1 MRIVLSIFL
10 GLLVSA
16 PVGYA
21 ASPTPVSTGVG
32 AGVIRVEGDGW
43 GTPDRTV
50 VTEILH
56 SVAHE
61 ILPRWPEKLTAAIV
75 VTHTDGNPIAL
86 YDRGEHGEYLV
97 RLHARGERWHLYVYE
112 FAHEF
117 CHLLSNHD
125 ANTGAGM
132 PRHNQWLEESICE
145 ASSLFALQAVAVRW
159 RGAAPG
165 SPWPARAHMLQRF
178 HDELMAE
185 EHRRWPAGVSVV
197 EWLHDNEA
205 ALRRDPYQ
213 REQNDRVA
221 KLLLPC
227 FERDPAAWGALSFLN
242 LDIRDGVSSLHDYL
256 HHWHRN
262 APAEHKPLVADVM
275 AALAG
280 EGGGMRIGGLQ
291 PYAMLDRAPPAVAKD
306 NR

>member
-1 MRIVLSIFL
+1 VRIVLAIFL

-16 PVGYA
+16 PVALA
-21 ASPTPVSTGVG
+21 ASPTPVSTGAG
-32 AGVIRVEGDGW
+32 GGVIRVEGDGW
-43 GTPDRTV
+43 GTADRSAIAEV
-50 VTEILH
+50 LH

-61 ILPRWPEKLTAAIV
+61 ILPHWPDTPAVAIV
-75 VTHTDGNPIAL
+75 VTHTESNPIAL
-86 YDRGEHGEYLV
+86 YDRGEHGEFLV
-97 RLHARGERWHLYVYE
+97 RLHASGERWHLYVYE

-117 CHLLSNHD
+117 CHLVSNHD
-125 ANTGAGM
+125 ANTEAGM
-132 PRHNQWLEESICE
+132 PRHNQWFEESLCE
-145 ASSLFALQAVAVRW
+145 ASSLFALKALATRW

-165 SPWPARAHMLQRF
+165 SPWAARARMAQRF

-185 EHRRWPAGVSVV
+185 AHRRLPEGVSAA

-213 REQNDRVA
+213 RDQNDRVA

-227 FERDPAAWGALSFLN
+227 FERDPSAWEALAYLN
-242 LDIRDGVSSLHDYL
+242 LDVRDGVSSLHEYL
-256 HHWHRN
+256 QHWHRN
-262 APAEHKPLVADVM
+262 APAEHKPRVASVM

-280 EGGGMRIGGLQ
+280 DGGVKVADLP
-291 PYAMLDRAPPAVAKD
+291 PYAMLDRGQAAVAKG